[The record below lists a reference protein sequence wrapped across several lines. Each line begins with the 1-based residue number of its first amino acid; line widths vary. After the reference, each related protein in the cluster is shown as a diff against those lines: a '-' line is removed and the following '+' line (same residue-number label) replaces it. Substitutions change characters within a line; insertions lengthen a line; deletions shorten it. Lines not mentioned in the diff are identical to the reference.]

1 MPDVT
6 IVLREGRS
14 VEQKRA
20 LARNVTN
27 AIVEAFG
34 CEPARVSIQ
43 MIEQKAE
50 HIARGGK
57 LVLDI
62 LAEQGK

>member
-1 MPDVT
+1 MPDVV
-6 IVLREGRS
+6 IMFREGRS

-20 LARNVTN
+20 LAKNVTA
-27 AIVEAFG
+27 AIVESFE

-62 LAEQGK
+62 LKDQAK